1 MSEIL
6 TPDLIEKLESVDSPT
21 VSNAVE
27 KFNIR
32 SRREG
37 YMGPEMQCRFPD
49 LGAVVGYAV
58 TCTIVEYDEN
68 RPPDPCERFTW
79 LKSIDDY
86 AKAGKPPLCVVR
98 DECHRKG
105 WSSHWG
111 EMVGTQTQVLGSKAI
126 ITDGAVRDLEALHRI
141 GLKTW
146 SKYVVV
152 SHGWIDVG
160 RAQIPVEVCGLT
172 VNPGDI
178 LHADMNGVV
187 CIPEEVIPDI
197 WGVIEELLAREE
209 KSAKSMREDGIDL
222 EAMRKRL
229 EH

>member
-1 MSEIL
+1 MADIL
-6 TPDLIEKLESVDSPT
+6 TPDLIAKLESVDSPT

-27 KFNIR
+27 QFNVR

-37 YMGPEMQCRFPD
+37 YMGPDMQCRFPD

-58 TCTIVEYDEN
+58 TCTIVEYDEDF
-68 RPPDPCERFTW
+68 PPDPAERTAW
-79 LKSIDDY
+79 MQAIDDST
-86 AKAGKPPLCVVR
+86 KAGKPPLCVVR

-111 EMVGTQTQVLGSKAI
+111 EMVGTRTQLLGSKAI
-126 ITDGAVRDLEALHRI
+126 ITDGAVRDLEALH
-141 GLKTW
+141 GMGMKTW

-160 RAQIPVEVCGLT
+160 RANIPVEVGGLV

-178 LHADMNGVV
+178 LHADMNGIV
-187 CIPEEVIPDI
+187 CIPEELIPDI
-197 WGVIEELLAREE
+197 WGKIEELLAREE
-209 KSAKSMREDGIDL
+209 ATVKAWRA
-222 EAMRKRL
+222 EAPQMEKPFQ
-229 EH
+229 H